1 MINAIQ
7 VSAHMNR
14 PYVRLPT
21 FFTNTPNRHEFNT
34 NAHMTSANSFG
45 NEFQLVFSS
54 SSRKIHYFAD
64 QLRSGQKRPATSP
77 APLIPTPS
85 LSHHSHVSQM
95 SNHASSHLVV
105 GSTTPTGNS
114 SNSSTRGPFA
124 SALRNL
130 AKQADGKDEEVVDP
144 RNPVAGSGAAVSA
157 TTASGG
163 GGGGASN
170 NVHLQHHGRQSG
182 GTETR
187 TTAEGKTRASPIT
200 DTRSAPDE
208 RTRKKTAISPAPPE
222 KVCAYDIIVHCVQ
235 PM

>member
-1 MINAIQ
+1 MHLGSRRRLNYPIN
-7 VSAHMNR
+7 
-14 PYVRLPT
+14 
-21 FFTNTPNRHEFNT
+21 FFKLISEF
-34 NAHMTSANSFG
+34 F
-45 NEFQLVFSS
+45 FYKF
-54 SSRKIHYFAD
+54 FAD

-114 SNSSTRGPFA
+114 STGSTRGPFA

-144 RNPVAGSGAAVSA
+144 RNPVAGSSA
-157 TTASGG
+157 GG
-163 GGGGASN
+163 GGGVGVGGGGNGGAAN
-170 NVHLQHHGRQSG
+170 NVHLQQHSRQG
-182 GTETR
+182 GSIEAR
-187 TTAEGKTRASPIT
+187 SSEGKTRASPIT
-200 DTRSAPDE
+200 DVRSASDE

-222 KVCAYDIIVHCVQ
+222 KVCASKFSRRPILQ
-235 PM
+235 SK